1 MNRIWTALHTP
12 CISVPAGRGPNG
24 LPVGL
29 QIVGRPG
36 DDANALVVAD
46 WIEQQLQ
53 SHEDTRPHVE

>member
-12 CISVPAGRGPNG
+12 CISVPAGCGSNS

-29 QIVGRPG
+29 QIIGRPG
-36 DDANALVVAD
+36 DDATALPAAV

-53 SHEDTRPHVE
+53 TR